1 MNCTGLSII
10 YNRIQSNYEKHT
22 KNAPR
27 KAQQTFQISEIID
40 NNFVDVKKKA
50 NYLLI
55 IKSNFISAI
64 YEKLFDGIEIYYRN
78 FMKSPISVK
87 NAKKYTLFN

>member
-1 MNCTGLSII
+1 ML
-10 YNRIQSNYEKHT
+10 
-22 KNAPR
+22 
-27 KAQQTFQISEIID
+27 
-40 NNFVDVKKKA
+40 KKKQTS
-50 NYLLI
+50 YLLI

-64 YEKLFDGIEIYYRN
+64 YEKLFDGIEIYYWN